1 MSKYLT
7 VTELAERWKIS
18 PSTIYMCRGG
28 TDRLK
33 RIRFGKPVR
42 FLLSEVEALEAEKVR
57 KAKKAA

>member
-18 PSTIYMCRGG
+18 PSAIYMCKGG
-28 TDRLK
+28 TGALT
-33 RIRFGKPVR
+33 RIRIGKLVR
-42 FLLSEVEALEAEKVR
+42 FFLSEVEALEAEKVR